1 MLYSD
6 EEEYGLTED
15 EVLDPS
21 IYDAPIRPGSCP
33 RAV

>member
-1 MLYSD
+1 VLYSD

-21 IYDAPIRPGSCP
+21 IYDAPIRP
-33 RAV
+33 